1 MCSWWSPDRRQA
13 GIPEFRVS
21 RKVSPPLLL
30 SVLYQQCA
38 GAFGKTTLPI
48 EFQIGKEEFEFQ
60 NASQSLILPAST
72 IYALRFCLSYLD
84 RPADWSKEDY
94 FLRFTAA
101 NEQLQIDGRSQ
112 KVFCP
117 ARGSWSGIA
126 TVSARELFRRLP
138 KRFTDT
144 VVALR

>member
-1 MCSWWSPDRRQA
+1 MNGAAFERCPIPSP
-13 GIPEFRVS
+13 S
-21 RKVSPPLLL
+21 RIYVTAASTRP
-30 SVLYQQCA
+30 SAIQQCA

-48 EFQIGKEEFEFQ
+48 EFQIGKEKFEFQ

-72 IYALRFCLSYLD
+72 IYALRFCLSYLA

-126 TVSARELFRRLP
+126 TVSAREFISTAAQTIHRYSSCTSIRE
-138 KRFTDT
+138 
-144 VVALR
+144 